1 MFLTIC
7 FKNNFENKSAIFFHP
22 LGKGPVP
29 VQLGKIASK
38 KIKGEFSLIY
48 ANATY
53 FAFIRVLKSKQQDFS
68 TYCFL
73 YQCPTFSH
81 FHAFNLSKCMTL
93 CCLNHR
99 SRQITTFSTFDLS
112 KSEIISQLVQCF
124 I

>member
-68 TYCFL
+68 TYCSL

-81 FHAFNLSKCMTL
+81 FHAFQFVKMYDTTLSKPQVPPNYDFL
-93 CCLNHR
+93 YFR
-99 SRQITTFSTFDLS
+99 FKQ
-112 KSEIISQLVQCF
+112 K
-124 I
+124 